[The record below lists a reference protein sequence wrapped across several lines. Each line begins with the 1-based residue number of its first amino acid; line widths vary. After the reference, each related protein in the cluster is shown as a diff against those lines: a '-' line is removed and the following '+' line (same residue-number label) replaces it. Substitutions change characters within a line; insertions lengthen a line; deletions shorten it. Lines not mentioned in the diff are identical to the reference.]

1 VRRTL
6 RQTVQDHGASQG
18 RPGARKV
25 KGFQRSE
32 GGRGESGAVLILALA
47 YILSVSFIVVA
58 LSTWATNDLNNTTQF
73 ASARS
78 MNYAASNAVQLAIQ
92 SIRYNILV
100 GPGQTLGA
108 SPPSYCWGT
117 SSTAPSHL
125 LTNGVDINV
134 FCSTAENL
142 ASAQTRT
149 VTISACRT
157 TVSAGACATNPL
169 LQAVV
174 VFNDYPPGGS
184 PALTTSCSQFCGTGA
199 TLETWNWGTTSG
211 FTSGLNA
218 NLISVTS
225 TAPSAPT
232 VGGATYS
239 PSATAT
245 SGDPVVISSSTQ
257 SVCSV
262 AGGTVTFN
270 ANGTC
275 TLSFNDAGN
284 ANYNAA
290 TPVQQTFTVG
300 KFANS
305 ITVTSTAPNNA
316 TAGGAPYFPGATAT
330 SGDPVV
336 ISSSTQS
343 VCSVAGGTVSFV
355 ANGTCTLNFND
366 AGNST
371 YAAATQ
377 VQQSFAVGGPV
388 MTATV
393 KATGTETNDS
403 NTITSSAFTAPSG
416 SLVLVLVAYANSVS
430 QSCNTAVSG
439 GALTSSSLLSNP
451 AAWDTTGQNFRM
463 CAYSATGTG
472 SSGTA
477 TVTFGGNANYG
488 ALQVVAITG
497 DSSASIG
504 LFSSNSSGS
513 SSAPVFTL
521 GATPGSTSSEVLF
534 GDLTNGSSGPPTW
547 SPSTPAGFTQ
557 VGTQTVTQGTNTFST
572 AAYFGPALSPV
583 TGATSSAAAYGTIG
597 IEIKP

>member
-1 VRRTL
+1 VQRTNEEY
-6 RQTVQDHGASQG
+6 VAGHCGPS
-18 RPGARKV
+18 ARDV
-25 KGFQRSE
+25 KGILRSE
-32 GGRGESGAVLILALA
+32 RGHGESGAILILALA
-47 YILSVSFIVVA
+47 YILSVSFIVIA

-100 GPGQTLGA
+100 APGQTMGA
-108 SPPSYCWGT
+108 SAPSYCWGT

-134 FCSTAENL
+134 WCSTVENL
-142 ASAQTRT
+142 TSAQTRT
-149 VTISACRT
+149 VTVSACRT
-157 TVSAGACATNPL
+157 SVTDATVCAANPL

-184 PALTTSCSQFCGTGA
+184 PPLTTSCSQYCGTGA

-218 NLISVTS
+218 NSITVTS
-225 TAPSAPT
+225 TPPSAPT
-232 VGGATYS
+232 VGGATYT

-245 SGDPVVISSSTQ
+245 SSDPVAITSTTQ
-257 SVCSV
+257 SVCSFSG
-262 AGGTVTFN
+262 AAVTFN

-290 TPVQQTFTVG
+290 TQVQQTFTVG

-305 ITVTSTAPNNA
+305 ITVTSTAPSSA
-316 TAGGAPYFPGATAT
+316 TAGGASYFPSASAL
-330 SGDPVV
+330 SGDPVAITSATLSICT
-336 ISSSTQS
+336 IS
-343 VCSVAGGTVSFV
+343 GTAVSFN

-366 AGNST
+366 AGSPT
-371 YAAATQ
+371 YAAAAQ
-377 VQQSFAVGGPV
+377 VQQTFAVGGSV
-388 MTATV
+388 MTATL
-393 KATGTETNDS
+393 KATGTETTNS
-403 NTITSSAFTAPSG
+403 PSITSSAFTAPTG
-416 SLVLVLVAYANSVS
+416 SLVLVLVAYADNGS
-430 QSCNTAVSG
+430 QSCNASISG
-439 GALTSSSLLSNP
+439 GALSSSSLLTNP
-451 AAWDTTGQNFRM
+451 AAWDTSGQYFRM

-477 TVTFGGNANYG
+477 TVNWGGNTNYG
-488 ALQVVAITG
+488 NLQVVTIAG
-497 DSSASIG
+497 DPSASIG
-504 LFSSNSSGS
+504 LVSSNSSGS
-513 SSAPVFTL
+513 SSAPVFKL

-534 GDLTNGSSGPPTW
+534 GDLTNGSSTPPTW
-547 SPSTPAGFTQ
+547 SPSTPAGFSQ
-557 VGTQTVTQGTNTFST
+557 VGTQTVNQGSNTFSA
-572 AAYFGPALSPV
+572 AAYFGPAASSI
-583 TGATSSAAAYGTIG
+583 TGAVSSAAAYGTIG